1 MVKIQLKKIQKGK
14 QNWHNNKQLFL
25 FYQFWKPFVATLRPN
40 EMRFTPPLIH
50 CSYHH
55 LNTKPQKPMTNKI
68 SSQFSYLLKP
78 WTSQSARQNDP
89 KTAKTTWYQPKGTEK
104 IAKEPKRP
112 IISKFEKSGIIY
124 WFLFCKLRAQMPKS
138 GYSRSVSI
146 NFLVMKN
153 FCLYPI
159 SKIPCILNLTLV
171 FESFGCKCPNLGILG
186 QKVFLTF

>member
-1 MVKIQLKKIQKGK
+1 
-14 QNWHNNKQLFL
+14 
-25 FYQFWKPFVATLRPN
+25 
-40 EMRFTPPLIH
+40 MRFTPPLIH

-55 LNTKPQKPMTNKI
+55 LNTKPQNPMTNKI

-78 WTSQSARQNDP
+78 WTSQNASQKDP
-89 KTAKTTWYQPKGTEK
+89 KTAKTTRNQPKGTEK

-146 NFLVMKN
+146 NFLVMEK
-153 FCLYPI
+153 FCVYPI
-159 SKIPCILNLTLV
+159 SKIPGILNLTLV
-171 FESFGCKCPNLGILG
+171 FESFGSKCPNLRILG
-186 QKVFLTF
+186 KKIFWTF